1 MTEGI
6 ILTLTKQDLYRGLK
20 AFTKLEE
27 FTSLESLKS
36 VTYPAD
42 IFHNTKTATKCT
54 DTLLII

>member
-6 ILTLTKQDLYRGLK
+6 ILTLTVKDLYWDLK

-36 VTYPAD
+36 VIYPAQ
-42 IFHNTKTATKCT
+42 IFFTPQKLQQSA
-54 DTLLII
+54 LILC

>member
-6 ILTLTKQDLYRGLK
+6 ILTLTEKDLYWDLK

-36 VTYPAD
+36 VTYPAQT
-42 IFHNTKTATKCT
+42 FFTTQKLQQSA
-54 DTLLII
+54 LIPC